1 MLKLVAGNLDS
12 YASFNSHT
20 FVLTLNNNYYFAV
33 DRMTPQ
39 NQAASQSMITLPS
52 NYHIFPTINNLT
64 ANQWYSSSAI
74 YNSTVNYNSSVFK
87 GFIADSSSG
96 NLNGD
101 IIYFD
106 NLIVF
111 NSSSY
116 TKSQIDD
123 VIAYFGYFPYN
134 TTLDVPSVSSSNWGI
149 YSLAYVLENASSY
162 TGTLTDLA
170 DANTFHWQ
178 DLQTDYSIT
187 LSNADRA
194 YYWQLYEDAVAEVDR
209 AEWYYKQGVTSANY
223 AYYRNLY
230 EDALLEEPRWEWY
243 RDMGVTSSNY
253 VYYEDL
259 YQQAVSEVPNRWEW
273 YSDKGI
279 TALNFNTYYAIYLA
293 LIENYGSGIAF
304 ATFDGLTVSYD
315 REDVEPYVPPTLLE
329 GIEDYIDAW
338 GLGDFPYI
346 FISVVLMA
354 LVALLFGILR
364 APMVITLV
372 IEGIMFLMFS
382 VFGWFPIWLVIL
394 MIIVLFAVLV
404 KLLKG
409 GGATE

>member
-1 MLKLVAGNLDS
+1 M
-12 YASFNSHT
+12 
-20 FVLTLNNNYYFAV
+20 
-33 DRMTPQ
+33 
-39 NQAASQSMITLPS
+39 
-52 NYHIFPTINNLT
+52 
-64 ANQWYSSSAI
+64 
-74 YNSTVNYNSSVFK
+74 NYNSSIFK
-87 GFIADSSSG
+87 GFIGDSSAED
-96 NLNGD
+96 LNGD

-111 NSSSY
+111 NSSTY

-123 VIAYFGYFPYN
+123 VIDYFGYFPYN
-134 TTLDVPSVSSSNWGI
+134 TTIAVPSVSSSNWGI

-178 DLQTDYSIT
+178 DLETDYSIT
-187 LSNADRA
+187 LSDADRA

-279 TALNFNTYYAIYLA
+279 TSTNYAAYLSAYNTL
-293 LIENYGSGIAF
+293 LTNYSTGIAF
-304 ATFDGLTVSYD
+304 STFDGLTVSYD

-329 GIEDYIDAW
+329 GIEDYIDNF
-338 GLGDFPYI
+338 GLGQWAYI
-346 FISVVLMA
+346 FISIAIMIVFAVLLGLMHAPMMVMLIVEAA
-354 LVALLFGILR
+354 LFLLFTI
-364 APMVITLV
+364 
-372 IEGIMFLMFS
+372 
-382 VFGWFPIWLVIL
+382 FGWFPVWLVIL
-394 MIIVLFAVLV
+394 VVIVLFALLYN
-404 KLLKG
+404 LLKG
-409 GGATE
+409 DGQSA